1 MYAKAE
7 PHEITMKRA
16 RIIAKGEVQRVGY
29 RDEVQRMARKLHIT
43 GFVENH
49 KAYDVLILAEGED
62 ELLEQFIE
70 AIQIRKFPIEVEE
83 LQVTFEA
90 CTGEFEHFLIR
101 RADASE
107 ELGERMDVAGRLLY
121 RTVELGEHSVA
132 LSEESVSIGRQMLVK
147 QDKSLEKQDQMLGKQ
162 NQMLEKQDQML
173 EKQDQMLGKQD
184 QMLQKQDETTGE
196 IRALRGDLKSFMEE
210 RFARLE
216 REIGEIKARLAM
228 A

>member
-1 MYAKAE
+1 
-7 PHEITMKRA
+7 MKRA
-16 RIIAKGEVQRVGY
+16 RIIAQGEVQRVGY
-29 RDEVQRMARKLHIT
+29 RDEVQRLARKLQIT

-49 KAYDVLILAEGED
+49 QAYDVLILAEGED
-62 ELLEQFIE
+62 ERIEQFIE

-83 LQVTFEA
+83 LQVSFEA
-90 CTGEFEHFLIR
+90 YTGKFKYFLINR
-101 RADASE
+101 GDADE

-121 RTVELGEHSVA
+121 RTVEFGERSVALGERSVA

-147 QDKSLEKQDQMLGKQ
+147 QDKMLEKQDK
-162 NQMLEKQDQML
+162 MLEKQDQML
-173 EKQDQMLGKQD
+173 MR
-184 QMLQKQDETTGE
+184 QDETTGE
-196 IRALRGDLKSFMEE
+196 IRALRSDLKSFMEE